1 MTHLKKLTIWY
12 ATLSLDTLPDIR
24 RLYAPNASFKDPFN
38 DVMGVESIEK
48 IFVHMFNTTEHPRFI
63 IGETVQQEQRAFLTW
78 EFIFT
83 LNRKEYTVRGATHL
97 HFDDAGLVT
106 MHRDYWDAAE
116 ELWQKL
122 PIIGAAV
129 RWLRR
134 KFSAT
139 SEA

>member
-1 MTHLKKLTIWY
+1 MTHLNKLTIWY

-24 RLYAPNASFKDPFN
+24 HLYAPHASFKDPFN
-38 DVMGVESIEK
+38 EVTGVEAIEK
-48 IFVHMFNTTEHPRFI
+48 IFVHMFKTTEHPRFI
-63 IGETVQQEQRAFLTW
+63 FGETLQQGQQAFLTW

-83 LNRKEYTVRGATHL
+83 LNGKEYTVRGGTHL

-122 PIIGAAV
+122 PIIGAVV
-129 RWLRR
+129 RWLRG
-134 KFSAT
+134 KFSAI
-139 SEA
+139 S

>member
-1 MTHLKKLTIWY
+1 MTHLNKLTIWY

-24 RLYAPNASFKDPFN
+24 RLYTSNASFKDPFN
-38 DVMGVESIEK
+38 DVIGVESIEK

-63 IGETVQQEQRAFLTW
+63 IGETMQQEQRAFLTW

-122 PIIGAAV
+122 PIIGTAV
-129 RWLRR
+129 RWLRG
-134 KFSAT
+134 KFSVKQ
-139 SEA
+139 

>member
-1 MTHLKKLTIWY
+1 MTHLNKLTIWY

-24 RLYAPNASFKDPFN
+24 RLYAPDASFKDPFN
-38 DVMGVESIEK
+38 DVVGIDAIEK
-48 IFVHMFNTTEHPRFI
+48 IFVHMFKTTEHPRFVFGEI
-63 IGETVQQEQRAFLTW
+63 IQQEKQAFLTW

-83 LNRKEYTVRGATHL
+83 LNGKEYTVRGGTHL
-97 HFDDAGLVT
+97 QFDDAGLVT

-122 PIIGAAV
+122 PIIGAVV

-134 KFSAT
+134 KFSAI
-139 SEA
+139 S